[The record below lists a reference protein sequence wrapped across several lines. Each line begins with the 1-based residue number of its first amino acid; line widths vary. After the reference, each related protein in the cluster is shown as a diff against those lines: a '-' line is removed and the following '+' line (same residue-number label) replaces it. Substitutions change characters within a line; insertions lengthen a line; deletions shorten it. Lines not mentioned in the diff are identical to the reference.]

1 MECYHS
7 LRTFARIIHTEFNER
22 QDMDRALT
30 KTRLDHAT
38 ETAEDYV
45 EAIAEIIKANSAC
58 RCVDLVNR
66 FSVTNAT
73 VNNTVA
79 RLVRDGLVETQ
90 PYRPLLLTAKGRR
103 LAAECKKRH
112 RLVNAF
118 LIAMGVGP
126 EIAAADSE
134 GIEHHVSKAT
144 LEAMRRILSSGWP
157 TK

>member
-1 MECYHS
+1 MAS
-7 LRTFARIIHTEFNER
+7 
-22 QDMDRALT
+22 ALT
-30 KTRLDHAT
+30 KTRRDHAT

-45 EAIAEIIKANSAC
+45 EAIAEIINANSVC

-90 PYRPLLLTAKGRR
+90 PYRPLVLSPKGKR

-112 RLVNAF
+112 RLVKAF
-118 LIAMGVGP
+118 LIAMGVNA

-134 GIEHHVSKAT
+134 GIEHHVSKDT

-157 TK
+157 T

>member
-1 MECYHS
+1 
-7 LRTFARIIHTEFNER
+7 
-22 QDMDRALT
+22 MDKALT
-30 KTRLDHAT
+30 KTRRDHAT

-45 EAIAEIIKANSAC
+45 EAIAEIINANSAC

-112 RLVNAF
+112 RLVKAF
-118 LIAMGVGP
+118 LIAMGVSP
-126 EIAAADSE
+126 DIAAADSE

-144 LEAMRRILSSGWP
+144 LDAMRRILSSGWP
-157 TK
+157 SQ